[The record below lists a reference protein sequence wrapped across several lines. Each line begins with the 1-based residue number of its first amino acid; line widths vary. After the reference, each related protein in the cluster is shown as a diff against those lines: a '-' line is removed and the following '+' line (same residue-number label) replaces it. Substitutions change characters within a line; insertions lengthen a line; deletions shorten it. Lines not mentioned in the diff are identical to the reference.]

1 MEKLCLRLCARGRDN
16 GVFLQAGLVA
26 AAWTSSFQKPT
37 GPTVIT
43 KMIQE
48 ALNGHLFTGVAVDNI
63 EEDMV
68 IEGLQEEFEL
78 EGGPPVKQEFL
89 VTVLTKKSKPDVS
102 TVFKEA
108 LKSIKECERDSQDRQ
123 LLIFKLLFRVF

>member
-1 MEKLCLRLCARGRDN
+1 
-16 GVFLQAGLVA
+16 
-26 AAWTSSFQKPT
+26 
-37 GPTVIT
+37 
-43 KMIQE
+43 MIQE

-78 EGGPPVKQEFL
+78 EGGPPVKPEFL
-89 VTVLTKKSKPDVS
+89 VTLLTKKSKPDVS